1 MSYNTA
7 KELAP
12 RSPGRSLTAKNR
24 NRKWGGGSVWAQD
37 DGYLSGIEC
46 GEEQEEAEG
55 HDENIGLVPRQ
66 TQGSQHFAS
75 FAVAQLAVNVVE
87 FLSFTSRTKE

>member
-12 RSPGRSLTAKNR
+12 RSPGRSLTAKNW
-24 NRKWGGGSVWAQD
+24 NRKWGGGRVWAQD

-55 HDENIGLVPRQ
+55 HDENIGLVARQ
-66 TQGSQHFAS
+66 AQGSQHFAS

-87 FLSFTSRTKE
+87 VLSFTSRTKE